1 MISNKV
7 IFIISAILIISLSS
21 FLGGKSRKEYFD
33 TNNEQSIQSI
43 QPEKT
48 QIIVNKS
55 DKEQVVNTKTE
66 NYTEYSKKIINGKRL
81 QGSYRVNDLNITFDE
96 YGRPIGQIMSLDKS
110 KKVCDTLGEKC
121 GGFIVQSS
129 DENSNKIIG
138 TFFVEDIGQGFDD
151 STTFDGIKLTHED
164 STNSLTNYQ
173 NFSSYVKPASDPSA
187 K

>member
-7 IFIISAILIISLSS
+7 IFIIVAILIISLSS

-33 TNNEQSIQSI
+33 NDE
-43 QPEKT
+43 QPEQPEQPAKT

-55 DKEQVVNTKTE
+55 DKEQVINPKTE
-66 NYTEYSKKIINGKRL
+66 NYTEYSQKIINGKRL
-81 QGSYRVNDLNITFDE
+81 QGSYRVNDLTITFDE

-138 TFFVEDIGQGFDD
+138 TFFVENVGQGFDD

-164 STNSLTNYQ
+164 NPNTLTSYQ
-173 NFSSYVKPASDPSA
+173 NFNSYVKPASDPSA

>member
-21 FLGGKSRKEYFD
+21 FLGGKSRKEYF
-33 TNNEQSIQSI
+33 EQPTQTA
-43 QPEKT
+43 KT
-48 QIIVNKS
+48 QIIVNNS
-55 DKEQVVNTKTE
+55 DQEQQQVVNPKNE

-81 QGSYRVNDLNITFDE
+81 QGSYSVNDINITFDE

-129 DENSNKIIG
+129 DENTNKLIG
-138 TFFVEDIGQGFDD
+138 TFFVEDVGQGFED

-164 STNSLTNYQ
+164 STNTLTTYQ
-173 NFSSYVKPASDPSA
+173 NFSSYVKPASDPSTN
-187 K
+187 

>member
-7 IFIISAILIISLSS
+7 IFIILAILIISLSS

-33 TNNEQSIQSI
+33 TNNEQPA
-43 QPEKT
+43 QP

-55 DKEQVVNTKTE
+55 EMDPEQIVNPKTE
-66 NYTEYSKKIINGKRL
+66 NYKEYSKKIINGKRL

-129 DENSNKIIG
+129 DENTNKIIG
-138 TFFVEDIGQGFDD
+138 TFFVEDVRQGFDD

-164 STNSLTNYQ
+164 STNTLTTYQ
-173 NFSSYVKPASDPSA
+173 NFNSYVKPASDPLT